1 MIRRILSATA
11 LTLAL
16 IAPLASNASI
26 FGRTND
32 GNTTTTAPKGKMV
45 KLTIKNKSAADMTV
59 YLDGKAMT
67 LAANG
72 GSQEIKV
79 AAGSDILNADQS
91 TVRLHVTSE
100 LSGNTVSFR

>member
-1 MIRRILSATA
+1 MIRRIVAATA
-11 LTLAL
+11 LTLTL
-16 IAPLASNASI
+16 VAPLASNASI
-26 FGRTND
+26 FGHSND
-32 GNTTTTAPKGKMV
+32 GTTTTAPKVKMV

-100 LSGNTVSFR
+100 LGGNTVSFR